1 MGVHEACLA
10 GIERSEVP
18 VDVEYRELT
27 LIGRNRRV
35 ERGRETERRQVEI
48 PSVERNRFAREP
60 RVAVSSI
67 EDERA
72 GEGVHQ
78 VDRSADRL
86 VLLSEPGSAGLE
98 VIVAPGVP
106 LIAVAP
112 EVQPV

>member
-1 MGVHEACLA
+1 MSVHEARLA
-10 GIERSEVP
+10 GIQRSEVP
-18 VDVEYRELT
+18 VDVEYREFT

-35 ERGRETERRQVEI
+35 ERSRETERRQIEI
-48 PSVERNRFAREP
+48 PPVQRNRLASEP
-60 RVAVSSI
+60 RVAVSTV

-86 VLLSEPGSAGLE
+86 VLLGQSGSAGLE
-98 VIVAPGVP
+98 VIIAPGVP
-106 LIAVAP
+106 LVAITP